1 MKQKPTIVHSHD
13 IHLDSE
19 YVQWLCE
26 IKQRYQKIQIK
37 TAIKVNSE
45 QLLFYWQL
53 GRDLDIR
60 KATEKWGSGII
71 EQVSLDLQSD
81 FPTAKGFST
90 RNLWNIKKWYL
101 FYTHSLDNMNL
112 LKEAGNHLSV
122 DEIKLHQIGAV
133 LQDTAYENLKSSVTG
148 MDFPPLFGFV
158 PWRHH
163 VEIITKCKSVKEAI
177 FYLQKTIEENWSRNA
192 LINYLNN
199 DYYHNSGHALTNF
212 EEKLPQTQGKL
223 AQEMMKET
231 YDLGFI
237 TLDADYGEEA
247 LEEALERNITHFL
260 LELGTG
266 FAFVGRQKEIIV
278 SGKLRRIDM
287 LFYHIKLKCYVVV
300 ELKVRPF
307 EPEFVGKLNF
317 YVNAIDELLKTE
329 AENPTIGLLICKDVD
344 QTEVKWAFQ
353 GIQTPMGVAK
363 YNNIAIKEIQEQLP
377 TTEQIQTRIQQAA
390 EEFNLKKYKQD
401 EA

>member
-1 MKQKPTIVHSHD
+1 MLRKFV
-13 IHLDSE
+13 
-19 YVQWLCE
+19 
-26 IKQRYQKIQIK
+26 RK

-133 LQDTAYENLKSSVTG
+133 LQDTANENLKDSVTG

-192 LINYLNN
+192 LINFLNN
-199 DYYHNSGHALTNF
+199 DYYHTSGHALTNF
-212 EEKLPQTQGKL
+212 EENLPQTQGKL

-247 LEEALERNITHFL
+247 LEEALERNITRFL